1 MSELSN
7 QQTVLVVDADPI
19 VRRYVT
25 QVLGEEGFTVLQA
38 TDQNEAVQ
46 VATNSPQAIYLMID
60 DLHLPSCRATELA
73 RVLAAQFP
81 RMQTLIISS
90 LYRRIVRC
98 QDTPK
103 ARWLTKPF
111 SPEALQRRVKR
122 LLAQAVAAVP
132 QAGMY
137 PRCLPT

>member
-1 MSELSN
+1 MSEKSK

-38 TDQNEAVQ
+38 SDQTDAVE
-46 VATNSPQAIYLMID
+46 VATNSARPIDLMIAE
-60 DLHLPSCRATELA
+60 LHLPSCRATELA
-73 RVLAAQFP
+73 RTLAASFP
-81 RMQTLIISS
+81 CMQTLVMSS

-122 LLAQAVAAVP
+122 LLAQAVCAVP
-132 QAGMY
+132 QAGIY
-137 PRCLPT
+137 PQCLPT